1 MKTVME
7 QKCRPFSNYIDVCDL
22 MNGTMEWN
30 SSEELIVS
38 PQKPK
43 EYSEKVLIQSP
54 QRICLALQQLQCF
67 EVVEHQFQAWGIT
80 FVNAIAL
87 QPSNPAFGIQPNQ
100 TVLMGAP
107 KSGWLEVHFQ
117 HPVRRVEA
125 VVTSSRRTILSAYNQ
140 EGHEINRTEMAKPFN
155 RSSTPRVLPSDQ
167 LSVQAPEIY
176 KVTFYTFDGQLIV
189 DQLKVEF

>member
-7 QKCRPFSNYIDVCDL
+7 QECRPLSDCIHLSNL
-22 MNGTMEWN
+22 FNGAMEWN
-30 SSEELIVS
+30 SPEELIVS
-38 PQKPK
+38 PQSQK
-43 EYSEKVLIQSP
+43 EHLGTVKIPSG
-54 QRICLALQQLQCF
+54 QRIRLALEQLQCF
-67 EVVEHQFQAWGIT
+67 EVVEEQFLAWGIS

-100 TVLMGAP
+100 TVVMAAP

-117 HPVRRVEA
+117 QPVRRVQA

-140 EGHEINRTEMAKPFN
+140 DGHEINRTEMASFDRASLPK
-155 RSSTPRVLPSDQ
+155 VLPSDQ
-167 LSVQAPEIY
+167 LIVQGTNIH

-189 DQLKVEF
+189 DQFQIEF